1 MKKTNRPSIAIFCG
15 LHTGERAKCATSDEE
30 GVQVGPQLGLAGSME
45 ANAIPPKGQKYIK
58 PLRCREC
65 GGNAVLIRRSPHPL
79 DGLEIRTFECQKCA
93 NETRRIVKA

>member
-1 MKKTNRPSIAIFCG
+1 MALALPSSAESIAVTPWG
-15 LHTGERAKCATSDEE
+15 REGEVRNSHRE
-30 GVQVGPQLGLAGSME
+30 GVQVGPQLGPAGSME
-45 ANAIPPKGQKYIK
+45 ANAILPKSQKYIK

>member
-1 MKKTNRPSIAIFCG
+1 MALALPSSAESIAVTPWG
-15 LHTGERAKCATSDEE
+15 REGEVRNSHRE
-30 GVQVGPQLGLAGSME
+30 GVRGPQLGPAGSTE
-45 ANAIPPKGQKYIK
+45 ANAILPKSQKYIK